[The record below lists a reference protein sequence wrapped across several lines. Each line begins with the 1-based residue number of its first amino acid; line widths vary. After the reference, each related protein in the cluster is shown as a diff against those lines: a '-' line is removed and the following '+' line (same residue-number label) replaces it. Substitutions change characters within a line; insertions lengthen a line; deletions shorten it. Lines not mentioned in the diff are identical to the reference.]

1 MAIAKELGAKRLIT
15 IALICLGLLHRQ
27 LDDGLALAQLT
38 EALALAREIDDKYQM
53 ASALIHIGG
62 IAKDEHNYLHAQ
74 ALYEEGRA
82 LFQEIGADWDTADA
96 LSKLGHL
103 VQAQGNFSGAGAL
116 FRESLARWR
125 AIGTFQWGGVAGCLD
140 GLAGVYALHHQF
152 EAAAH
157 LFGAADALREVLRS
171 SPSPRSHT
179 SAEDKH
185 AGVRAGLG
193 EAAFATAWTAGCAL
207 SAEEA
212 VDYALALPV
221 VSASSGSLLPPVIH
235 PAGLTAREVEV
246 LRLLAQRLTYPQ
258 IAERLI
264 ISHRTVNA
272 HVISIYSKLDV
283 HSRSAATRFA
293 IDHGLV

>member
-1 MAIAKELGAKRLIT
+1 
-15 IALICLGLLHRQ
+15 
-27 LDDGLALAQLT
+27 
-38 EALALAREIDDKYQM
+38 
-53 ASALIHIGG
+53 
-62 IAKDEHNYLHAQ
+62 
-74 ALYEEGRA
+74 
-82 LFQEIGADWDTADA
+82 
-96 LSKLGHL
+96 
-103 VQAQGNFSGAGAL
+103 
-116 FRESLARWR
+116 
-125 AIGTFQWGGVAGCLD
+125 
-140 GLAGVYALHHQF
+140 
-152 EAAAH
+152 
-157 LFGAADALREVLRS
+157 
-171 SPSPRSHT
+171 
-179 SAEDKH
+179 
-185 AGVRAGLG
+185 VRAELG
-193 EAAFATAWTAGCAL
+193 EATFATAWAAGCAL

-221 VSASSGSLLPPVIH
+221 VSAPTSSGSLLQAVIH

>member
-1 MAIAKELGAKRLIT
+1 LT
-15 IALICLGLLHRQ
+15 
-27 LDDGLALAQLT
+27 QLT

-53 ASALIHIGG
+53 ASSLIHIGG
-62 IAKDEHNYLHAQ
+62 IAKDNHKYLHAQ
-74 ALYEEGRA
+74 TLYEEGLA
-82 LFQEIGADWDTADA
+82 LFQEMGADWDTADA

-103 VQAQGNFSGAGAL
+103 VQAKGNFSRAGEL

-125 AIGTFQWGGVAGCLD
+125 AIGTFQWIGVAGCLD
-140 GLAGVYALHHQF
+140 GLASVYAYHHQF
-152 EAAAH
+152 EAAVN
-157 LFGAADALREVLRS
+157 LFGAAEALRDVLRS

-185 AGVRAGLG
+185 AGMRAELG
-193 EAAFATAWTAGCAL
+193 EAAFATAWAAGYAL

-212 VDYALALPV
+212 VSYALALPV
-221 VSASSGSLLPPVIH
+221 ASAPTSGGSLRPPVIH